1 MASSEVILCSVPIM
15 ATVLVTGGAG
25 YIGSHTCV
33 ALMEAGWDVAV
44 LDSLENSSAAAVDA
58 IAEITGRQARFD
70 VGDCRDESTVE
81 MVMAEVGPYAVLH
94 FAGLKSVPE
103 SVADPLRY
111 YRHNLESTAVLLE
124 VMERS
129 GVRRIVFS
137 SSATV
142 YGPPGELPV
151 SELANTR
158 PANPYGWTKLMI
170 EQMIADV
177 VRSDPR
183 WSASLLRYF
192 NPVGA
197 HPSGL
202 IGEDPEGV
210 PGNLMPYLLQVAVG
224 RRPVLPLYG
233 TDYPTP
239 DGTAL
244 RDYIHVM
251 DLAEGH
257 LAALQALEPSAGQ
270 VHVYNLG
277 TGRAASVREVIA
289 AMREATGHPLP
300 HEELERRAG
309 DVPELWADPS
319 KARRELG
326 WSAARTLAE
335 MCQDAWAWQSTH
347 PQGYRAN

>member
-1 MASSEVILCSVPIM
+1 M

-33 ALMEAGWDVAV
+33 ALLAAGYDVAV
-44 LDSLENSSAAAVDA
+44 LDSLDNSSAAAVDA
-58 IAEITGRQARFD
+58 VAEIAGRRPRLD
-70 VGDCRDESTVE
+70 VADCRDEAAVE
-81 MVMAEVGPYAVLH
+81 KAVIEVRPDAVLH

-111 YRHNLESTAVLLE
+111 YRHNLESAAVLLS
-124 VMERS
+124 VMARC

-142 YGPPGELPV
+142 YGEPDELPV
-151 SELANTR
+151 PETAVTR
-158 PANPYGWTKLMI
+158 PTNPYGTTKLLI

-177 VRSDPR
+177 VGADPR
-183 WSASLLRYF
+183 WSAALLRYF

-224 RRPVLPLYG
+224 RRPHLPLYG

-251 DLAEGH
+251 DLADGH
-257 LAALQALEPSAGQ
+257 LAALEHLESSAGLTSTF
-270 VHVYNLG
+270 NLG
-277 TGRAASVREVIA
+277 TGRGASVLEVVA
-289 AMREATGHPLP
+289 AMREATAHPLP
-300 HEELERRAG
+300 YEKLDRRPG
-309 DVPELWADPS
+309 DVPELWADPA
-319 KARRELG
+319 KARQELG
-326 WSAARTLAE
+326 WSASRMLPE
-335 MCQDAWAWQSTH
+335 MCRDAWAWQSTH
-347 PQGYRAN
+347 PQGFRRG

>member
-1 MASSEVILCSVPIM
+1 M

-33 ALMEAGWDVAV
+33 ALLEAGYEVAV
-44 LDSLENSSAAAVDA
+44 LDNLANSSAAAIDA
-58 IAEITGRQARFD
+58 VAEITGRHPRLEIA
-70 VGDCRDESTVE
+70 DCRDESALE
-81 MVMAEVGPYAVLH
+81 KVMAEVRPDAVLH
-94 FAGLKSVPE
+94 FAGLKSVPD

-111 YRHNLESTAVLLE
+111 YRHNLESAAVLLR
-124 VMERS
+124 VMDQS

-137 SSATV
+137 SSAMV
-142 YGPPGELPV
+142 YGTPDELPL
-151 SELANTR
+151 SEMATTR
-158 PANPYGWTKLMI
+158 PANPYGWTKLII
-170 EQMIADV
+170 EQMIADIV
-177 VRSDPR
+177 QADAR
-183 WSASLLRYF
+183 WSAALLRYF

-224 RRPVLPLYG
+224 RRPNLPLYG

-239 DGTAL
+239 DGTAR

-251 DLAEGH
+251 DLAAGH
-257 LAALQALEPSAGQ
+257 LAALERLGSPVGQ
-270 VHVYNLG
+270 VQAYNLG
-277 TGRAASVREVIA
+277 TGRAASVLEVIA

-300 HEELERRAG
+300 YEELDRRPG
-309 DVPELWADPS
+309 DVPELQADPG

-326 WSAARTLAE
+326 WSATRTLAD
-335 MCQDAWAWQSTH
+335 MCRDGWAWQSTN
-347 PQGYRAN
+347 PQGFRSG

>member
-1 MASSEVILCSVPIM
+1 M

-33 ALMEAGWDVAV
+33 ALLEAGYEVAV

-58 IAEITGRQARFD
+58 VAEIVGRDLRLD
-70 VGDCRDESTVE
+70 IGDCRDESTVE
-81 MVMAEVGPYAVLH
+81 KVITEVGPDAVLH
-94 FAGLKSVPE
+94 FAGLKSVPD

-111 YRHNLESTAVLLE
+111 YRHNLESAAVLLT
-124 VMERS
+124 VMQRN

-142 YGPPGELPV
+142 YGPPDELPV
-151 SELANTR
+151 SEVATTR

-170 EQMIADV
+170 EQMITDV
-177 VRSDPR
+177 VRADPH

-192 NPVGA
+192 NPVGG
-197 HPSGL
+197 HPTGL

-224 RRPVLPLYG
+224 RRPTLPLYG

-257 LAALQALEPSAGQ
+257 LAALESMESSAGEA
-270 VHVYNLG
+270 HTYNLG
-277 TGRAASVREVIA
+277 TGRAASVLEVIA
-289 AMREATGHPLP
+289 AMREATGHHLP
-300 HEELERRAG
+300 YEELDRRPG
-309 DVPELWADPS
+309 DVSELWADPS
-319 KARRELG
+319 KACTELG
-326 WSAARTLAE
+326 WSATRTLAE
-335 MCQDAWAWQSTH
+335 MCRDAWAWQSKN
-347 PQGYRAN
+347 PQGYS

>member
-1 MASSEVILCSVPIM
+1 M

-33 ALMEAGWDVAV
+33 ALLEAGWEVAV
-44 LDSLENSSAAAVDA
+44 LDSLENSSSAAVEA
-58 IAEITGRQARFD
+58 VAEIAGRGVRLDA
-70 VGDCRDESTVE
+70 GDCRDESAVE
-81 MVMAEVGPYAVLH
+81 KVIAELGPDAVLH
-94 FAGLKSVPE
+94 FAGLKSVPD

-111 YRHNLESTAVLLE
+111 YRHNLESAAVLLAA
-124 VMERS
+124 MERH

-142 YGPPGELPV
+142 YGTPDELPV
-151 SELANTR
+151 SEAAKTR

-224 RRPVLPLYG
+224 RRPMLPLYG

-257 LAALQALEPSAGQ
+257 LAALEALESSAGQ
-270 VHVYNLG
+270 VHICNLG

-289 AMREATGHPLP
+289 AMREATGHLLP
-300 HEELERRAG
+300 CEELERRPG

-319 KARRELG
+319 RARSELG
-326 WSAARTLAE
+326 WSATRTLAE
-335 MCQDAWAWQSTH
+335 MCRDGWAWQSKN
-347 PQGYRAN
+347 PQGFG

>member
-1 MASSEVILCSVPIM
+1 M

-33 ALMEAGWDVAV
+33 ALMEAGWEIAV
-44 LDSLENSSAAAVDA
+44 LDSLENSSSAAVDA
-58 IAEITGRQARFD
+58 VAEITGHRPRLD
-70 VGDCRDESTVE
+70 VADCRDEAAVE
-81 MVMAEVGPYAVLH
+81 KVITEMSPDAVLH
-94 FAGLKSVPE
+94 FAGLKSVPD

-111 YRHNLESTAVLLE
+111 YRHNLESAVALLS
-124 VMERS
+124 VMERC
-129 GVRRIVFS
+129 GIRRIVFS

-142 YGPPGELPV
+142 YGPPDELPV
-151 SELANTR
+151 SESANTR

-224 RRPVLPLYG
+224 RRPLLPLYG

-257 LAALQALEPSAGQ
+257 LAALQGLESSAGE
-270 VHVYNLG
+270 VHTYNLG
-277 TGRAASVREVIA
+277 TGRGASVREVIA

-300 HEELERRAG
+300 YEELDRRPG
-309 DVPELWADPS
+309 DVAELWADPA
-319 KARRELG
+319 KARSDLG
-326 WSAARTLAE
+326 WSASRTLAE
-335 MCQDAWAWQSTH
+335 MCRDAWAWQSKN
-347 PQGYRAN
+347 PQGYS

>member
-1 MASSEVILCSVPIM
+1 M

-33 ALMEAGWDVAV
+33 ALLEGGYEVAV
-44 LDSLENSSAAAVDA
+44 LDSLENSSSAAIDAVA
-58 IAEITGRQARFD
+58 QIVGRGLRLD
-70 VGDCRDESTVE
+70 VGDCRDGSAVE
-81 MVMAEVGPYAVLH
+81 KVMTEVRPDAVLH
-94 FAGLKSVPE
+94 FAGLKSVPD

-111 YRHNLESTAVLLE
+111 YRHNLESATVLLM
-124 VMERS
+124 VMARC

-142 YGPPGELPV
+142 YGEPDDLPV
-151 SELANTR
+151 SEVAPTR

-197 HPSGL
+197 HPSGM

-224 RRPVLPLYG
+224 RRPALPLYG

-239 DGTAL
+239 DGTAR

-257 LAALQALEPSAGQ
+257 LAALGALESSTGQ
-270 VHVYNLG
+270 VHTYNLG

-289 AMREATGHPLP
+289 AMQEATGHPLP
-300 HEELERRAG
+300 YEELERRAG

-319 KARRELG
+319 KARSELG
-326 WSAARTLAE
+326 WSATRTLAE
-335 MCQDAWAWQSTH
+335 MCRDAWAWQSTN
-347 PQGYRAN
+347 PQGYRR

>member
-1 MASSEVILCSVPIM
+1 M

-33 ALMEAGWDVAV
+33 ALLEAGYEVAV
-44 LDSLENSSAAAVDA
+44 LDSLANSSAAAVDA
-58 IAEITGRQARFD
+58 VAEITGRRPRLDAVD
-70 VGDCRDESTVE
+70 SRDESALE
-81 MVMAEVGPYAVLH
+81 KVMAEVRPDAVLH

-111 YRHNLESTAVLLE
+111 YRHNLDSAAVLLAA
-124 VMERS
+124 MERS

-142 YGPPGELPV
+142 YGAPDELPV
-151 SELANTR
+151 SEAAPTR
-158 PANPYGWTKLMI
+158 PANPYGSTKLMI
-170 EQMIADV
+170 EQMISDI
-177 VRSDPR
+177 VRSDSR
-183 WSASLLRYF
+183 WSAALLRYF

-197 HPSGL
+197 HPSGQ

-224 RRPVLPLYG
+224 RRPCLPLYG

-239 DGTAL
+239 DGTAR

-257 LAALQALEPSAGQ
+257 LAALDQLESSAGQ
-270 VHVYNLG
+270 TNVFNLG
-277 TGRAASVREVIA
+277 TGQAASVLEVID
-289 AMREATGHPLP
+289 AMRHATGHPLP
-300 HEELERRAG
+300 YEERDRRPG
-309 DVPELWADPS
+309 DVAELWADPG

-326 WSAARTLAE
+326 WSATRTLSE
-335 MCQDAWAWQSTH
+335 MSADAWAWQSAH
-347 PQGYRAN
+347 PQGYPKGD

>member
-1 MASSEVILCSVPIM
+1 MAS
-15 ATVLVTGGAG
+15 VLVTGGAG

-33 ALMEAGWDVAV
+33 ALMEAGWEVAV
-44 LDSLENSSAAAVDA
+44 LDSLENSSSAAVEA
-58 IAEITGRQARFD
+58 VAEITGHRPRLEVA
-70 VGDCRDESTVE
+70 DCRDEAAVE
-81 MVMAEVGPYAVLH
+81 KVITEMRPDAVLH
-94 FAGLKSVPE
+94 FAGLKSVPD
-103 SVADPLRY
+103 SVDDPLRH
-111 YRHNLESTAVLLE
+111 YRHNLESTAVLME
-124 VMERS
+124 VMQRG
-129 GVRRIVFS
+129 GVRRMVFS

-142 YGPPGELPV
+142 YGPPDELPV
-151 SELANTR
+151 SEAATTR
-158 PANPYGWTKLMI
+158 PVNPYGWTKLLI

-224 RRPVLPLYG
+224 RRDALPLYG

-239 DGTAL
+239 DGTAV

-257 LAALQALEPSAGQ
+257 LAALQALESSTGQ
-270 VHVYNLG
+270 VHTYNLG
-277 TGRAASVREVIA
+277 TGRGASVLEVIA

-300 HEELERRAG
+300 YEELGRRPG
-309 DVPELWADPS
+309 DVPELWADPA
-319 KARRELG
+319 KARSELG
-326 WSAARTLAE
+326 WSATRSLAE
-335 MCQDAWAWQSTH
+335 MCRDGWAWQSKN
-347 PQGYRAN
+347 PQGYS

>member
-1 MASSEVILCSVPIM
+1 M

-33 ALMEAGWDVAV
+33 ALLEAGYEVAV
-44 LDSLENSSAAAVDA
+44 LDSLANSSAAAIDA
-58 IAEITGRQARFD
+58 VGEIAGRSPRLD
-70 VGDCRDESTVE
+70 VADCRDETALDKA
-81 MVMAEVGPYAVLH
+81 MAEVRPDTVLH

-103 SVADPLRY
+103 SVADPIRY

-124 VMERS
+124 AMERA

-142 YGPPGELPV
+142 YGEPDELPV
-151 SELANTR
+151 PETAATR
-158 PANPYGWTKLMI
+158 PINPYGSTKLMI

-177 VRSDPR
+177 IQADSR
-183 WSASLLRYF
+183 WSAALLRYF

-202 IGEDPEGV
+202 IGEDPEGI
-210 PGNLMPYLLQVAVG
+210 PGNLMPYLLQVAVN
-224 RRPVLPLYG
+224 RHPHLPLYG

-257 LAALQALEPSAGQ
+257 LAALESLESSAGQ
-270 VHVYNLG
+270 VHTYNLG
-277 TGRAASVREVIA
+277 TGRAASVREVMA

-300 HEELERRAG
+300 YEELERRAG

-319 KARRELG
+319 KARSELG
-326 WSAARTLAE
+326 WSATRTLAE
-335 MCQDAWAWQSTH
+335 MCRDGWAWQSKN
-347 PQGYRAN
+347 PQGYRN

>member
-1 MASSEVILCSVPIM
+1 M
-15 ATVLVTGGAG
+15 ATALVTGGAG

-33 ALMEAGWDVAV
+33 ALLEAGYEVVV
-44 LDSLENSSAAAVDA
+44 LDSLENSSSAAVDA
-58 IAEITGRQARFD
+58 VAEIAGRGLRLD
-70 VGDCRDESTVE
+70 VGDSRDESAVE
-81 MVMAEVGPYAVLH
+81 KVMTEVSPDAVLH
-94 FAGLKSVPE
+94 FAGLKSVPD

-111 YRHNLESTAVLLE
+111 YRHNLESTAVLLMG
-124 VMERS
+124 MERS

-142 YGPPGELPV
+142 YGLPEELPV
-151 SELANTR
+151 SETARTR

-197 HPSGL
+197 HPSGM
-202 IGEDPEGV
+202 IGEDPDGV

-224 RRPVLPLYG
+224 RRPALPLYG

-257 LAALQALEPSAGQ
+257 LAALENLESSAGQ
-270 VHVYNLG
+270 VHTYNLG

-300 HEELERRAG
+300 YEELERRAG

-319 KARRELG
+319 KARSELG
-326 WSAARTLAE
+326 WSATRTLAE
-335 MCQDAWAWQSTH
+335 MCRDGWAWQSTN
-347 PQGYRAN
+347 PQGYRV

>member
-1 MASSEVILCSVPIM
+1 M

-33 ALMEAGWDVAV
+33 ALLEAGYEVAV
-44 LDSLENSSAAAVDA
+44 LDSLANSSAAAIDA
-58 IAEITGRQARFD
+58 VGEIAGGRPRLEVA
-70 VGDCRDESTVE
+70 DCRDESALE
-81 MVMAEVGPYAVLH
+81 KVMADVCPDAVLH
-94 FAGLKSVPE
+94 FAGLKSVPD

-111 YRHNLESTAVLLE
+111 YRHNLDSAAVLLA

-142 YGPPGELPV
+142 YGLPDELPV
-151 SELANTR
+151 PETATTR
-158 PANPYGWTKLMI
+158 PANPYGWTKLLI

-177 VRSDPR
+177 VRADPR
-183 WSASLLRYF
+183 WSAALLRYF

-202 IGEDPEGV
+202 IGEDPEGI

-224 RRPVLPLYG
+224 RRSHLPLYG
-233 TDYPTP
+233 TDYPTS
-239 DGTAL
+239 DGTTL

-251 DLAEGH
+251 DLADGH
-257 LAALQALEPSAGQ
+257 LAALKHLESSAGQ
-270 VHVYNLG
+270 AHAYNLG
-277 TGRAASVREVIA
+277 TGQGASVLEVIA

-300 HEELERRAG
+300 YEELDRRPG
-309 DVPELWADPS
+309 DVPELWADPG
-319 KARRELG
+319 KALEELG
-326 WSAARTLAE
+326 WSASRTLAE
-335 MCQDAWAWQSTH
+335 MCRDAWAWQSTH
-347 PQGYRAN
+347 PQGFRSRT

>member
-1 MASSEVILCSVPIM
+1 M

-33 ALMEAGWDVAV
+33 ALLEAGYEVAV
-44 LDSLENSSAAAVDA
+44 LDSLENSSAAAIDA

-70 VGDCRDESTVE
+70 IVDCRDEAAVE
-81 MVMAEVGPYAVLH
+81 RVMTEEGPDAVLH
-94 FAGLKSVPE
+94 FAGLKSVPD
-103 SVADPLRY
+103 SVADPVRY
-111 YRHNLESTAVLLE
+111 YRHNLESTAVLLA
-124 VMERS
+124 VMQRC

-142 YGPPGELPV
+142 YGPPDELPV
-151 SELANTR
+151 SESASTR

-170 EQMIADV
+170 EQMITDV

-202 IGEDPEGV
+202 IGEDPEGI

-251 DLAEGH
+251 DLADGH
-257 LAALQALEPSAGQ
+257 LAALEHLENSAGLTSA
-270 VHVYNLG
+270 YNLG
-277 TGRAASVREVIA
+277 TGRGASVREVIA

-300 HEELERRAG
+300 YEELDRRPG

-319 KARRELG
+319 KARSELG
-326 WSAARTLAE
+326 WAATRTLAE
-335 MCQDAWAWQSTH
+335 MCEDAWGWQSKN
-347 PQGYRAN
+347 PQGYR

>member
-1 MASSEVILCSVPIM
+1 M

-33 ALMEAGWDVAV
+33 ALLEGGHEVAV
-44 LDSLENSSAAAVDA
+44 LDSLENSSSAAVDA
-58 IAEITGRQARFD
+58 AAEIAGRGLRLE
-70 VGDCRDESTVE
+70 VGDCRDESAVE
-81 MVMAEVGPYAVLH
+81 QVMNEVKPDAVLH

-111 YRHNLESTAVLLE
+111 YRHNLESAAVLLS
-124 VMERS
+124 VMARH

-142 YGPPGELPV
+142 YGEPDELPV
-151 SELANTR
+151 SEGAPTR

-183 WSASLLRYF
+183 WSAALLRYF

-224 RRPVLPLYG
+224 RRPELPLYG

-257 LAALQALEPSAGQ
+257 LVALESLVASPGQ
-270 VHVYNLG
+270 AQTYNLG
-277 TGRAASVREVIA
+277 TGRAVSVREVIS
-289 AMREATGHPLP
+289 AMRDATGHPLP
-300 HEELERRAG
+300 YEELDRRPG
-309 DVPELWADPS
+309 DVPELWADPA
-319 KARRELG
+319 KARRGLG
-326 WSAARTLAE
+326 WSATRTLAE
-335 MCQDAWAWQSTH
+335 MCRDAWSWQSTN
-347 PQGYRAN
+347 PQGY

>member
-1 MASSEVILCSVPIM
+1 M

-33 ALMEAGWDVAV
+33 ALLEAGYEVAV

-58 IAEITGRQARFD
+58 IAEITGRGLRLD
-70 VGDCRDESTVE
+70 VGDCRDESAVAE
-81 MVMAEVGPYAVLH
+81 VMAEVRPDAVLH
-94 FAGLKSVPE
+94 FAGLKSVPD
-103 SVADPLRY
+103 SVADPVRY
-111 YRHNLESTAVLLE
+111 YRHNLESTAVLLAE
-124 VMERS
+124 MQRG
-129 GVRRIVFS
+129 GVHRIVFS

-142 YGPPGELPV
+142 YGLPDELPV
-151 SELANTR
+151 SEAATTR
-158 PANPYGWTKLMI
+158 PANPYGWTKLLI

-177 VRSDPR
+177 VRADPR

-202 IGEDPEGV
+202 IGEDPEGI

-224 RRPVLPLYG
+224 RHPVLPLYG
-233 TDYPTP
+233 TDYSTP

-257 LAALQALEPSAGQ
+257 LAALEALGSSAGL
-270 VHVYNLG
+270 VHTYNLG

-300 HEELERRAG
+300 YEELERRPG

-319 KARRELG
+319 KSRSELG
-326 WSAARTLAE
+326 WSATRTLAE
-335 MCQDAWAWQSTH
+335 MCRDGWSWQSKN
-347 PQGYRAN
+347 PQGYRD

>member
-1 MASSEVILCSVPIM
+1 MAS
-15 ATVLVTGGAG
+15 VLVTGGAG

-33 ALMEAGWDVAV
+33 ALMEAGWEIAV
-44 LDSLENSSAAAVDA
+44 LDSLENSSSAAVDA
-58 IAEITGRQARFD
+58 VAEITGHRPRLEVA
-70 VGDCRDESTVE
+70 DCRDEAALEKLITE
-81 MVMAEVGPYAVLH
+81 MRPDAVLH
-94 FAGLKSVPE
+94 FAGLKSVPD

-111 YRHNLESTAVLLE
+111 YRHNLESTAVLME
-124 VMERS
+124 VMQR
-129 GVRRIVFS
+129 GGIRRMVFS

-142 YGPPGELPV
+142 YGPPDELPV
-151 SELANTR
+151 SEAATTR
-158 PANPYGWTKLMI
+158 PVNPYGWTKLLI

-224 RRPVLPLYG
+224 RRDALPLYG

-239 DGTAL
+239 DGTAV

-257 LAALQALEPSAGQ
+257 LAALQALESSAGQ
-270 VHVYNLG
+270 VHTYNLG
-277 TGRAASVREVIA
+277 TGRGASVLEVIA

-300 HEELERRAG
+300 YEELGRRPG
-309 DVPELWADPS
+309 DVPELWADPA
-319 KARRELG
+319 KARSELG
-326 WSAARTLAE
+326 WSATRSLAE
-335 MCQDAWAWQSTH
+335 MCRDGWAWQSKN
-347 PQGYRAN
+347 PQGYS

>member
-1 MASSEVILCSVPIM
+1 M

-33 ALMEAGWDVAV
+33 ALLEAGYEVAV
-44 LDSLENSSAAAVDA
+44 LDSLANSSAAAIDSVGE
-58 IAEITGRQARFD
+58 IAGRRPRLYVA
-70 VGDCRDESTVE
+70 DCRDEPALDKA
-81 MVMAEVGPYAVLH
+81 MAEVRPDAVLH

-103 SVADPLRY
+103 SVADPIRY
-111 YRHNLESTAVLLE
+111 YRHNLESTAVLMAA
-124 VMERS
+124 MERA

-142 YGPPGELPV
+142 YGEPDLLPV
-151 SELANTR
+151 PETAATR
-158 PANPYGWTKLMI
+158 PANPYGSTKLMI

-177 VRSDPR
+177 VRADSR
-183 WSASLLRYF
+183 WSAALLRYF

-224 RRPVLPLYG
+224 RHPHLPLYG

-251 DLAEGH
+251 DLADGH
-257 LAALQALEPSAGQ
+257 LAALKHLETSPGQ
-270 VHVYNLG
+270 THTYNLG
-277 TGRAASVREVIA
+277 TGQGVSVLEVVAALRG
-289 AMREATGHPLP
+289 ATGHPLP
-300 HEELERRAG
+300 YEELDRRPG
-309 DVPELWADPS
+309 DVPELWADPGQ
-319 KARRELG
+319 ALRELG
-326 WSAARTLAE
+326 WTASRTLAD
-335 MCQDAWAWQSTH
+335 MCRDAWAWQSTH
-347 PQGYRAN
+347 PQGFRGD

>member
-1 MASSEVILCSVPIM
+1 MAS
-15 ATVLVTGGAG
+15 VLVTGGAG

-33 ALMEAGWDVAV
+33 ALMEAGWEIAV
-44 LDSLENSSAAAVDA
+44 LDSLENSSSAAVDA
-58 IAEITGRQARFD
+58 VAEITGHRPRLEVA
-70 VGDCRDESTVE
+70 DCRDEAAVE
-81 MVMAEVGPYAVLH
+81 KVITEMRPDAVLH
-94 FAGLKSVPE
+94 FAGLKSVPD

-111 YRHNLESTAVLLE
+111 YRHNLESTAVLME
-124 VMERS
+124 VMQR
-129 GVRRIVFS
+129 GGIRRMVFS

-142 YGPPGELPV
+142 YGPPDELPV
-151 SELANTR
+151 SEAATTR
-158 PANPYGWTKLMI
+158 PVNPYGRTKLLI

-224 RRPVLPLYG
+224 RRDALPLYG

-239 DGTAL
+239 DGTAV

-257 LAALQALEPSAGQ
+257 LAALQALESSAGQ
-270 VHVYNLG
+270 VHTYNLG
-277 TGRAASVREVIA
+277 TGRGASVLEVIA

-300 HEELERRAG
+300 YEELGRRPG
-309 DVPELWADPS
+309 DVPELWADPA
-319 KARRELG
+319 KARSELG
-326 WSAARTLAE
+326 WSATRSLAE
-335 MCQDAWAWQSTH
+335 MCRDGWAWQSKN
-347 PQGYRAN
+347 PQGYS

>member
-1 MASSEVILCSVPIM
+1 M

-33 ALMEAGWDVAV
+33 ALLKAGCQVAV
-44 LDSLENSSAAAVDA
+44 LDSLANSSAAAVDA
-58 IAEITGRQARFD
+58 VAEITGSHVRLGVA
-70 VGDCRDESTVE
+70 DCRDESAVE
-81 MVMAEVGPYAVLH
+81 KVITEVRPDAVLH
-94 FAGLKSVPE
+94 FAGLKSVPD

-111 YRHNLESTAVLLE
+111 YRHNLESATVLLT
-124 VMERS
+124 VMERC

-142 YGPPGELPV
+142 YGEPDGLPV
-151 SELANTR
+151 SETATTR
-158 PANPYGWTKLMI
+158 PASPYGWTKLMV
-170 EQMIADV
+170 EQMISDV
-177 VRSDPR
+177 VRADPR
-183 WSASLLRYF
+183 WSAALLRYF

-210 PGNLMPYLLQVAVG
+210 PGNLVPYLLQVAVG
-224 RRPVLPLYG
+224 RRPQLPLYG

-239 DGTAL
+239 DGTTL

-251 DLAEGH
+251 DLADGH
-257 LAALQALEPSAGQ
+257 LAALEHQESSAGQ
-270 VHVYNLG
+270 LQVYNLG
-277 TGRAASVREVIA
+277 TGQGASVLEVIA
-289 AMREATGHPLP
+289 AMREATGQSLP
-300 HEELERRAG
+300 YEELDRRPG

-326 WSAARTLAE
+326 WSAARTLAD
-335 MCQDAWAWQSTH
+335 MCRDAWAWQSTH
-347 PQGYRAN
+347 PHGYRGD

>member
-1 MASSEVILCSVPIM
+1 M

-33 ALMEAGWDVAV
+33 ALLEAGYEVAV
-44 LDSLENSSAAAVDA
+44 LDSLANSSEAAVDA
-58 IAEITGRQARFD
+58 VAEITSRRPRLD
-70 VGDCRDESTVE
+70 VADCRDEAAVE
-81 MVMAEVGPYAVLH
+81 KVMTELGPDAVLH
-94 FAGLKSVPE
+94 FAGLKSVPD

-111 YRHNLESTAVLLE
+111 YRHNLESAAALLS
-124 VMERS
+124 VMERC

-142 YGPPGELPV
+142 YGSPDELPV
-151 SELANTR
+151 SEAANTR
-158 PANPYGWTKLMI
+158 PSNPYGWTKLMI

-224 RRPVLPLYG
+224 RRAALPLYG

-257 LAALQALEPSAGQ
+257 LAALESSTGQ
-270 VHVYNLG
+270 VHTYNLG

-300 HEELERRAG
+300 YEELDRRPG
-309 DVPELWADPS
+309 DVPELWADPA
-319 KARRELG
+319 KARSELG
-326 WSAARTLAE
+326 WSASRTLPE
-335 MCQDAWAWQSTH
+335 MCRDAWAWQSTN
-347 PQGYRAN
+347 PRGFRSG

>member
-1 MASSEVILCSVPIM
+1 MAS
-15 ATVLVTGGAG
+15 VLVTGGAG

-33 ALMEAGWDVAV
+33 ALMEAGWEIAV
-44 LDSLENSSAAAVDA
+44 LDSLENSSSAAVDA
-58 IAEITGRQARFD
+58 VAEITGHRPRLEVA
-70 VGDCRDESTVE
+70 DCRDEAAVE
-81 MVMAEVGPYAVLH
+81 KVITEMRPDAVLH
-94 FAGLKSVPE
+94 FAGLKSVPD

-111 YRHNLESTAVLLE
+111 YRHNLESTAVLME
-124 VMERS
+124 VMQRG
-129 GVRRIVFS
+129 GVRRMVFS

-142 YGPPGELPV
+142 YGPPDELPV
-151 SELANTR
+151 SEAATTR
-158 PANPYGWTKLMI
+158 PVNPYGWTKLLI

-224 RRPVLPLYG
+224 RRDALPLYG

-239 DGTAL
+239 DGTAV

-257 LAALQALEPSAGQ
+257 LAALQALESSAGQ
-270 VHVYNLG
+270 VHTYNLG
-277 TGRAASVREVIA
+277 TGRGASVLEVIA

-300 HEELERRAG
+300 YEELARRPG
-309 DVPELWADPS
+309 DVPELWADPA
-319 KARRELG
+319 KARSELG
-326 WSAARTLAE
+326 WSATRSLAE
-335 MCQDAWAWQSTH
+335 MCRDGWAWQSKN
-347 PQGYRAN
+347 PQGYS

>member
-1 MASSEVILCSVPIM
+1 M

-33 ALMEAGWDVAV
+33 ALLEAGYEVAV
-44 LDSLENSSAAAVDA
+44 LDSLANSSAAAIDA
-58 IAEITGRQARFD
+58 VGEIAGRRPRLD
-70 VGDCRDESTVE
+70 VADCRDEAAVE
-81 MVMAEVGPYAVLH
+81 KIMAEVSPDAVLH

-103 SVADPLRY
+103 SVADPLGY
-111 YRHNLESTAVLLE
+111 YRHNVESAAVLLS
-124 VMERS
+124 VMDRC
-129 GVRRIVFS
+129 GVGRIVFS

-142 YGPPGELPV
+142 YGPPDELPV
-151 SELANTR
+151 SETAPTR

-170 EQMIADV
+170 EQMITDV
-177 VRSDPR
+177 VRADPR
-183 WSASLLRYF
+183 WSAALLRYF

-224 RRPVLPLYG
+224 RRPKLPLYG

-251 DLAEGH
+251 DLADGH
-257 LAALQALEPSAGQ
+257 LAALENLEANPGRA
-270 VHVYNLG
+270 HTYNLG

-289 AMREATGHPLP
+289 AMRDATGHPLP
-300 HEELERRAG
+300 YEEFGRRAG

-319 KARRELG
+319 KARSELG
-326 WSAARTLAE
+326 WLATRNLAE
-335 MCQDAWAWQSTH
+335 MCQDGWSWQSTN
-347 PQGYRAN
+347 PKGYQN

>member
-1 MASSEVILCSVPIM
+1 M

-33 ALMEAGWDVAV
+33 ALMEAGWEVAV
-44 LDSLENSSAAAVDA
+44 LDTLENSSSAAVDA
-58 IAEITGRQARFD
+58 VAEIAGRGLRLD
-70 VGDCRDESTVE
+70 VGDCRDESAVE
-81 MVMAEVGPYAVLH
+81 KVMTEASPDAVLH
-94 FAGLKSVPE
+94 FAGLKSVPD

-111 YRHNLESTAVLLE
+111 YRHNLESAAVLLMG
-124 VMERS
+124 MENC

-142 YGPPGELPV
+142 YGEPDELPV
-151 SELANTR
+151 PETAATR
-158 PANPYGWTKLMI
+158 PSNPYGWTKLMI

-197 HPSGL
+197 HPSGM

-224 RRPVLPLYG
+224 RRPTLPLYG

-257 LAALQALEPSAGQ
+257 LAALQDLESSDGQ
-270 VHVYNLG
+270 VHTYNLG

-300 HEELERRAG
+300 YEELDRRPG
-309 DVPELWADPS
+309 DVSELRADPG
-319 KARRELG
+319 KARSELG
-326 WSAARTLAE
+326 WSATRTLAD
-335 MCQDAWAWQSTH
+335 MCRDGWAWQSTH
-347 PQGYRAN
+347 PQGYRS

>member
-1 MASSEVILCSVPIM
+1 MAS
-15 ATVLVTGGAG
+15 VLVTGGAG

-33 ALMEAGWDVAV
+33 ALMEAGWEVAV
-44 LDSLENSSAAAVDA
+44 LDSLENSSSAAVDA
-58 IAEITGRQARFD
+58 VAEITGHRPRLD
-70 VGDCRDESTVE
+70 VGDCRDEAAVE
-81 MVMAEVGPYAVLH
+81 KVISEIRPDAVLH

-111 YRHNLESTAVLLE
+111 YRHNLESAAALLS
-124 VMERS
+124 VMERC

-142 YGPPGELPV
+142 YGPPDVLPV
-151 SELANTR
+151 SELAKTR

-177 VRSDPR
+177 VQSDSR

-202 IGEDPEGV
+202 IGEDPEGI
-210 PGNLMPYLLQVAVG
+210 PGNLMPYLLQVAVD
-224 RRPVLPLYG
+224 RRPQLPLYG

-257 LAALQALEPSAGQ
+257 LAALQGLESIAGE
-270 VHVYNLG
+270 VHTYNLG

-289 AMREATGHPLP
+289 AMREASGHPLP
-300 HEELERRAG
+300 YEEFDRRPG

-319 KARRELG
+319 KARSELG
-326 WSAARTLAE
+326 WSASRTLPE
-335 MCQDAWAWQSTH
+335 MCRDAWAWQSKN
-347 PQGYRAN
+347 PQGYS

>member
-1 MASSEVILCSVPIM
+1 M

-33 ALMEAGWDVAV
+33 TLMEAGWEVAV
-44 LDSLENSSAAAVDA
+44 LDSLENSSAAAIDA

-70 VGDCRDESTVE
+70 IVDCRDESAVE
-81 MVMAEVGPYAVLH
+81 KVMTEVSPDAVLH

-111 YRHNLESTAVLLE
+111 YRHNLESTAVLLMA
-124 VMERS
+124 MERC

-142 YGPPGELPV
+142 YGLPDELPV
-151 SELANTR
+151 SETATTR

-170 EQMIADV
+170 EQMIADMA
-177 VRSDPR
+177 RSDSR

-197 HPSGL
+197 HPSGM

-224 RRPVLPLYG
+224 RRASLPLYG

-257 LAALQALEPSAGQ
+257 LAALQNLESSAGQ
-270 VHVYNLG
+270 VHTYNLG

-289 AMREATGHPLP
+289 AMREATDHPLP
-300 HEELERRAG
+300 YEELDRRAG

-319 KARRELG
+319 KARTELG
-326 WSAARTLAE
+326 WSASRTLAE
-335 MCQDAWAWQSTH
+335 MCRDGWAWQSTN
-347 PQGYRAN
+347 PQGYRN

>member
-1 MASSEVILCSVPIM
+1 M

-33 ALMEAGWDVAV
+33 ALLEAGHEVV
-44 LDSLENSSAAAVDA
+44 ILDSLANSSEAAVNA
-58 IAEITGRQARFD
+58 VGETTGHRPRLD
-70 VGDCRDESTVE
+70 VADCRDEAAVE
-81 MVMAEVGPYAVLH
+81 KVITEMRPDAVLH

-111 YRHNLESTAVLLE
+111 YRHNLESAAVLLE
-124 VMERS
+124 VMERC

-142 YGPPGELPV
+142 YGTPDELPV
-151 SELANTR
+151 SEVAETR

-177 VRSDPR
+177 VQSDSR
-183 WSASLLRYF
+183 WSALLLRYF

-197 HPSGL
+197 HPSGN

-210 PGNLMPYLLQVAVG
+210 SGNLMPYLLQVAVG
-224 RRPVLPLYG
+224 RRPQLPLYG
-233 TDYPTP
+233 IDYPTP

-257 LAALQALEPSAGQ
+257 LAALQGLESSAGEVQ
-270 VHVYNLG
+270 TYNLG
-277 TGRAASVREVIA
+277 TGRAASVREVITV
-289 AMREATGHPLP
+289 MREATGHPLP
-300 HEELERRAG
+300 YEEFERRPG

-319 KARRELG
+319 KARSELG
-326 WSAARTLAE
+326 WSASRTLSE
-335 MCQDAWAWQSTH
+335 MCRDAWAWQSKN
-347 PQGYRAN
+347 PQGYR

>member
-1 MASSEVILCSVPIM
+1 M

-33 ALMEAGWDVAV
+33 ALVEAGWEVAV
-44 LDSLENSSAAAVDA
+44 LDSLANSSETAVDA
-58 IAEITGRQARFD
+58 VGEITGRRPRFE
-70 VGDCRDESTVE
+70 VADCRDEAAVE
-81 MVMAEVGPYAVLH
+81 KVITEMHPDAVLH
-94 FAGLKSVPE
+94 FAGLKSVPD
-103 SVADPLRY
+103 SVAEPLRY
-111 YRHNLESTAVLLE
+111 YRHNLESAAVLLD
-124 VMERS
+124 VMQRC

-142 YGPPGELPV
+142 YGSPDVLPV
-151 SELANTR
+151 SESATTR
-158 PANPYGWTKLMI
+158 PTNPYGWTKLMI

-197 HPSGL
+197 HPSGV
-202 IGEDPEGV
+202 IGEDPEGI

-224 RRPVLPLYG
+224 RRLKLPLYG

-257 LAALQALEPSAGQ
+257 LAALQGLELSAGE
-270 VHVYNLG
+270 VHTYNLG
-277 TGRAASVREVIA
+277 TGRAASVREVIT
-289 AMREATGHPLP
+289 AMREATSHPLP
-300 HEELERRAG
+300 YEELERRPG
-309 DVPELWADPS
+309 DIPELWADPS
-319 KARRELG
+319 KARSELG
-326 WSAARTLAE
+326 WSASRTLTE
-335 MCQDAWAWQSTH
+335 MCLDAWAWQSKN
-347 PQGYRAN
+347 PQGYS

>member
-1 MASSEVILCSVPIM
+1 M

-33 ALMEAGWDVAV
+33 ALVEAGWEVAV

-58 IAEITGRQARFD
+58 MAEITGRQARFD
-70 VGDCRDESTVE
+70 IADCRDESAVE
-81 MVMAEVGPYAVLH
+81 KVITEVRPDAVLH
-94 FAGLKSVPE
+94 FAGLKSVLD

-124 VMERS
+124 VMERY

-142 YGPPGELPV
+142 YGEPDELPV
-151 SELANTR
+151 SEAATTR

-177 VRSDPR
+177 VRSEPR

-197 HPSGL
+197 HPSGR

-224 RRPVLPLYG
+224 RRPKLPLYG

-257 LAALQALEPSAGQ
+257 LAALENLESSVGQ
-270 VHVYNLG
+270 VHTYNLG
-277 TGRAASVREVIA
+277 TGRAASVREVIS

-300 HEELERRAG
+300 CEQLDRRAG

-319 KARRELG
+319 KARLELG
-326 WSAARTLAE
+326 WSATRTLTE
-335 MCQDAWAWQSTH
+335 MCRDGWVWQSRN
-347 PQGYRAN
+347 PRGFRS

>member
-1 MASSEVILCSVPIM
+1 MAS
-15 ATVLVTGGAG
+15 VLVTGGAG

-33 ALMEAGWDVAV
+33 ALMEAGWEIAV
-44 LDSLENSSAAAVDA
+44 LDSLENSSSAAVDA
-58 IAEITGRQARFD
+58 VAEITGHRPRLD
-70 VGDCRDESTVE
+70 VADCRDEAAVE
-81 MVMAEVGPYAVLH
+81 KVITEMRPDSVLH
-94 FAGLKSVPE
+94 FAGLKSVPD
-103 SVADPLRY
+103 SMADPLRY

-124 VMERS
+124 VMQRC
-129 GVRRIVFS
+129 GVRRMVFS

-142 YGPPGELPV
+142 YGPPDELPV
-151 SELANTR
+151 SEAATAR
-158 PANPYGWTKLMI
+158 PVNPYGWTKLLI

-177 VRSDPR
+177 VRSDSH

-224 RRPVLPLYG
+224 RRDALPLYG

-239 DGTAL
+239 DGTAV

-257 LAALQALEPSAGQ
+257 LAALQALESSVGQ
-270 VHVYNLG
+270 VHTYNLG
-277 TGRAASVREVIA
+277 TGRGASVREVIT

-300 HEELERRAG
+300 YEELGRRPG
-309 DVPELWADPS
+309 DVPELWADS
-319 KARRELG
+319 RKARSELG
-326 WSAARTLAE
+326 WSATRSLAE
-335 MCQDAWAWQSTH
+335 MCRDGWAWQSRN
-347 PQGYRAN
+347 PKGYS